1 MKHRRNILSKKTP
14 FMYIHKYRILS
25 TWPTANLHKYLFVV
39 LQISVFRTNCQFSS
53 DLSLFNFD
61 LEKNFR
67 FLYFDDIFFLCLSN
81 DCNFFLCCCTSRE
94 KLEKRNNET
103 NNILPYLHKVK

>member
-61 LEKNFR
+61 LEKIFR
-67 FLYFDDIFFLCLSN
+67 FLYFDDIFFFAFQMIVI
-81 DCNFFLCCCTSRE
+81 FFCAVVQVE
-94 KLEKRNNET
+94 KNSKKEIMRQIIFYHTYIK
-103 NNILPYLHKVK
+103 